1 MRVFGRVRRAG
12 RALRYELGRRGM
24 SQTSFGPTALLT
36 PANAITLCRLALTPI
51 LLSSIVETGD
61 AWSTLVLWIL
71 LAGSD
76 GIDGWLA
83 RKQGTTRSGA
93 FLDPLAD
100 KVLVLGAMFV
110 LVIEGFF
117 WWLPVTLI
125 AVREIAMS
133 AYRSYVGRR
142 GVSIP
147 ARRSAKVKTVFQ
159 EVAVGFALLPP
170 TAERAEWIAD
180 AVLWV
185 AVVLTLVSGVQY
197 LQDGRRSTALAL

>member
-1 MRVFGRVRRAG
+1 MNSET
-12 RALRYELGRRGM
+12 Y
-24 SQTSFGPTALLT
+24 GPSALLT
-36 PANAITLCRLALTPI
+36 PANAITLARLATVPV
-51 LLSSIVETGD
+51 LLASIVETGD
-61 AWSTLVLWIL
+61 AWSTLALWIL

-100 KVLVLGAMFV
+100 KVLVLGAMAV

-117 WWLPVTLI
+117 WWLPVALI

-170 TAERAEWIAD
+170 AAQRADWIAD
-180 AVLWV
+180 SVLWV
-185 AVVLTLVSGVQY
+185 AVALTLVSGVQY
-197 LQDGRRSTALAL
+197 LQDGRRHAALASGASSGWSGR

>member
-1 MRVFGRVRRAG
+1 MNSDT
-12 RALRYELGRRGM
+12 Y
-24 SQTSFGPTALLT
+24 GPSALLT
-36 PANAITLCRLALTPI
+36 PANAITLARLAIVPI
-51 LLSSIVETGD
+51 LLTSIVETGD
-61 AWSTLVLWIL
+61 AWSTLGLWIL

-117 WWLPVTLI
+117 WWLPVALI
-125 AVREIAMS
+125 AIRELAMS

-170 TAERAEWIAD
+170 AQAHADWIAD

-185 AVVLTLVSGVQY
+185 AVALTLISGVQY
-197 LQDGRRSTALAL
+197 LQDGRRSTAVAV

>member
-1 MRVFGRVRRAG
+1 MTEQGT
-12 RALRYELGRRGM
+12 Y
-24 SQTSFGPTALLT
+24 GPSALLT
-36 PANAITLCRLALTPI
+36 PANAITLARLAIVPV
-51 LLSSIVETGD
+51 LLASIVETGD
-61 AWSTLVLWIL
+61 SWSTLALWIL
-71 LAGSD
+71 LASSD

-117 WWLPVTLI
+117 WWLPVALI
-125 AVREIAMS
+125 ALREIAMS
-133 AYRSYVGRR
+133 LYRSYMARR

-170 TAERAEWIAD
+170 AAEHADWIAD
-180 AVLWV
+180 VVLWA
-185 AVVLTLVSGVQY
+185 AVVLTLVTGVQY
-197 LQDGRRSTALAL
+197 LQDGRRQTTVAV

>member
-1 MRVFGRVRRAG
+1 
-12 RALRYELGRRGM
+12 M
-24 SQTSFGPTALLT
+24 SEPGTSERTVNSGTYGPSALLT
-36 PANAITLCRLALTPI
+36 PANAITLARLAIVPV
-51 LLSSIVETGD
+51 LLASIVETGD
-61 AWSTLVLWIL
+61 SWSTLALWIL
-71 LAGSD
+71 LASSD

-110 LVIEGFF
+110 LVVEGFF
-117 WWLPVTLI
+117 WWLPVALI
-125 AVREIAMS
+125 AFREIAMS
-133 AYRSYVGRR
+133 AYRSYMARR

-170 TAERAEWIAD
+170 AAEHADWIAD
-180 AVLWV
+180 VVLWM
-185 AVVLTLVSGVQY
+185 AVVLTVVTGVQY
-197 LQDGRRSTALAL
+197 LQDGRRQATVAM

>member
-1 MRVFGRVRRAG
+1 MNSDT
-12 RALRYELGRRGM
+12 Y
-24 SQTSFGPTALLT
+24 GPSALLT
-36 PANAITLCRLALTPI
+36 PANAITLARLAIVPV
-51 LLSSIVETGD
+51 LLASIVETGD
-61 AWSTLVLWIL
+61 AWSTLGLWIL

-76 GIDGWLA
+76 GVDGWLA
-83 RKQGTTRSGA
+83 RKMGTTRSGA

-100 KVLVLGAMFV
+100 KVLVLGAMAV

-170 TAERAEWIAD
+170 AQANADWIAD
-180 AVLWV
+180 GVLWV
-185 AVVLTLVSGVQY
+185 AVALTLVSGVQY
-197 LQDGRRSTALAL
+197 LQDGRRSAALAL